1 MPKNVAENKF
11 NQNCLLYLR
20 FKNFVTIKNSQNLEN
35 YHRLFNKYIAH
46 NAFFEAP
53 SELYEP
59 VNYILNLGGKRL
71 RPLLVL
77 MGTHLFDDHIDKALP
92 VAFAV
97 EIFHNFTLLHDDIM
111 DEAPLRRGKP
121 TVHALYGNNTGI
133 LSGDV
138 MLIYAYHFLNKI
150 EPNDLKSKLFT
161 IFNKMA
167 IEVCE
172 GQQYDMNFERRND
185 VTLDEY
191 IHMIELKTSVLIA
204 AAFQMGALI
213 GGASDEDSFQL
224 YEFGRN
230 LGIAFQ
236 IQDDILDTFG
246 DPEKFGKKVG
256 GDIVQNKKTYL
267 VLRSYELAT
276 DSQCADLQQLM
287 TSPTLNETEKI
298 ATVRNLFKELD
309 VLNYAQTAMYEFL
322 EKSFYALDSTPLSIE
337 RKNELKEW
345 ANDLMLRQI

>member
-1 MPKNVAENKF
+1 LRNYQHIF
-11 NQNCLLYLR
+11 DYYLA
-20 FKNFVTIKNSQNLEN
+20 Q
-35 YHRLFNKYIAH
+35 
-46 NAFFEAP
+46 NAFNESP

-77 MGTHLFDDHIDKALP
+77 MGADLFDDHIEKALP
-92 VAFAV
+92 AAFAV

-121 TVHALYGNNTGI
+121 TVHARYGINTGI

-138 MLIYAYHFLNKI
+138 MLINAYHFLNKI
-150 EPNDLKSKLFT
+150 EPHDLKSKLFT

-191 IHMIELKTSVLIA
+191 IRMIELKTSVLIA

-213 GGASDEDSFQL
+213 GGASDEDSHQL

-230 LGIAFQ
+230 FGIAFQ

-267 VLRSYELAT
+267 VLKSYELANAT
-276 DSQCADLQQLM
+276 QQADLQQLM
-287 TSPTLNETEKI
+287 NTPTEDEKVKI
-298 ATVRNLFKELD
+298 ETVRSLFKELD
-309 VLNYAQTAMYEFL
+309 VLNYAQNAMYGFL
-322 EKSFYALDSTPLSIE
+322 EKSFKALDCTPLSIE
-337 RKNELKEW
+337 RKNALKEW

>member
-1 MPKNVAENKF
+1 
-11 NQNCLLYLR
+11 LR
-20 FKNFVTIKNSQNLEN
+20 LVNFVTIKNSQILEK
-35 YHRLFNKYIAH
+35 YHYIFNHYLAQ
-46 NAFFEAP
+46 NAFNEAP

-77 MGTHLFDDHIDKALP
+77 MGANLFDDNFEKALP
-92 VAFAV
+92 AAFSV

-121 TVHALYGNNTGI
+121 TVHARFGTNTGI

-172 GQQYDMNFERRND
+172 GQQYDMNFESRND

-191 IHMIELKTSVLIA
+191 IRMIELKTSVLIA

-230 LGIAFQ
+230 FGIAFQ

-267 VLRSYELAT
+267 VLKSYELANDT
-276 DSQCADLQQLM
+276 QRYDLHRLM
-287 TSPTLNETEKI
+287 TTPTEDETVKI
-298 ATVRNLFKELD
+298 ETVRDLFQELD
-309 VLNYAQTAMYEFL
+309 VLNYAQTAMYQFL
-322 EKSFYALDSTPLSIE
+322 EKSFKALDSTPLSIA

>member
-1 MPKNVAENKF
+1 M
-11 NQNCLLYLR
+11 
-20 FKNFVTIKNSQNLEN
+20 NFVTIKNSQILEK
-35 YHRLFNKYIAH
+35 YHHIFNHYLAQ
-46 NAFFEAP
+46 NTFNEAP

-77 MGTHLFDDHIDKALP
+77 MGANLFDDKFEKALP
-92 VAFAV
+92 AAFAV

-121 TVHALYGNNTGI
+121 TVHARFGTNTGI

-138 MLIYAYHFLNKI
+138 MLIQAYHFLNKI

-172 GQQYDMNFERRND
+172 GQQYDMNFESRND

-191 IHMIELKTSVLIA
+191 IRMIELKTSVLIA

-230 LGIAFQ
+230 FGIAFQ

-267 VLRSYELAT
+267 VLKSYELANA
-276 DSQCADLQQLM
+276 SQRANLQQLM
-287 TSPTLNETEKI
+287 TTPTQDEIVKI
-298 ATVRNLFKELD
+298 ETVRGVFQELD

-322 EKSFYALDSTPLSIE
+322 EKSFKALDSTPLSIE

>member
-1 MPKNVAENKF
+1 M
-11 NQNCLLYLR
+11 
-20 FKNFVTIKNSQNLEN
+20 TIKNSQILEKYHHIFN
-35 YHRLFNKYIAH
+35 YYLSK
-46 NAFFEAP
+46 NAFNEAP

-59 VNYILNLGGKRL
+59 VNYILHLGGKRL

-77 MGTHLFDDHIDKALP
+77 MGTHLFDDNIEKALP
-92 VAFAV
+92 AAFAV
-97 EIFHNFTLLHDDIM
+97 EVFHNFTLLHDDIM

-121 TVHALYGNNTGI
+121 TVHARFGTNTGI

-138 MLIYAYHFLNKI
+138 MVIYAYHFLNKI

-172 GQQYDMNFERRND
+172 GQQYDMNFERRDD
-185 VTLDEY
+185 VTLEEY
-191 IHMIELKTSVLIA
+191 IRMIELKTSVLIA

-213 GGASDEDSFQL
+213 GGASDEDSFHL

-230 LGIAFQ
+230 FGIAFQ

-256 GDIVQNKKTYL
+256 GDIIQNKKTYL
-267 VLRSYELAT
+267 VLKSYELANP
-276 DSQCADLQQLM
+276 SQRMDLRQLM
-287 TSPTLNETEKI
+287 TTPTEDETVKI
-298 ATVRNLFKELD
+298 ETVRGIFKELD
-309 VLNYAQTAMYEFL
+309 VLNFAQSAMYQFL
-322 EKSFYALDSTPLSIE
+322 EKSFNALESTPLSIE

>member
-1 MPKNVAENKF
+1 
-11 NQNCLLYLR
+11 LR
-20 FKNFVTIKNSQNLEN
+20 FKNFVTIKNSQTLEKYHYVFN
-35 YHRLFNKYIAH
+35 YYLAQ
-46 NAFFEAP
+46 NAFNEAP

-77 MGTHLFDDHIDKALP
+77 MGANLFDDKFEKALP
-92 VAFAV
+92 AAFAV

-121 TVHALYGNNTGI
+121 TVHARFGTNTGI

-172 GQQYDMNFERRND
+172 GQQYDMNFESRND

-191 IHMIELKTSVLIA
+191 IRMIELKTSVLIA

-230 LGIAFQ
+230 FGIAFQ

-267 VLRSYELAT
+267 VLQSYQLAN
-276 DSQCADLQQLM
+276 DLQRTDLQRLM
-287 TSPTLNETEKI
+287 TTLTENETVKI
-298 ATVRNLFKELD
+298 EAVRGIFIELD
-309 VLNYAQTAMYEFL
+309 VLNYAQIAMYQFL
-322 EKSFYALDSTPLSIE
+322 EKSFKALDNTPLSIE

-345 ANDLMLRQI
+345 ANDLMLRQL

>member
-1 MPKNVAENKF
+1 MRNVE
-11 NQNCLLYLR
+11 
-20 FKNFVTIKNSQNLEN
+20 I
-35 YHRLFNKYIAH
+35 YHRLFDKYLSE
-46 NAFFEAP
+46 NAFHQAP
-53 SELYEP
+53 QELYEP

-77 MGTHLFDDHIDKALP
+77 MGTDLFDAPIEKALP
-92 VAFAV
+92 AAFAV
-97 EIFHNFTLLHDDIM
+97 EVFHNFTLLHDDIM

-121 TVHALYGNNTGI
+121 TVHARYGVNTGI

-138 MLIYAYHFLNKI
+138 MLILAYQYLSQI
-150 EPNDLKSKLFT
+150 ESPDVRLKLMP

-185 VTLDEY
+185 VTIEAY
-191 IHMIELKTSVLIA
+191 IQMIALKTAVLIA

-213 GGASDEDSFQL
+213 GGASEEDSLKL
-224 YEFGRN
+224 YTFGRN

-267 VLRSYELAT
+267 VLKTYQLANEA
-276 DSQCADLQQLM
+276 QHADLQHLM
-287 TSPTLNETEKI
+287 NTPTENENEKI
-298 ATVRNLFKELD
+298 AAVKSIFQAVNVRGHAETL
-309 VLNYAQTAMYEFL
+309 MYDFL
-322 EKSFYALDSTPLSIE
+322 KKSFDALESIPLSSA
-337 RKNELKEW
+337 RKNSLKDW
-345 ANDLMLRQI
+345 ANDLMIRQV

>member
-1 MPKNVAENKF
+1 
-11 NQNCLLYLR
+11 
-20 FKNFVTIKNSQNLEN
+20 
-35 YHRLFNKYIAH
+35 
-46 NAFFEAP
+46 
-53 SELYEP
+53 
-59 VNYILNLGGKRL
+59 
-71 RPLLVL
+71 
-77 MGTHLFDDHIDKALP
+77 MGADLFDSAIEKALP
-92 VAFAV
+92 AAFAV

-121 TVHALYGNNTGI
+121 TVHARYGVNTGI

-138 MLIYAYHFLNKI
+138 MLIQAYHFLNKI
-150 EPNDLKSKLFT
+150 EDNDLKSKLFT

-191 IHMIELKTSVLIA
+191 IRMIELKTSVLIA

-230 LGIAFQ
+230 FGIAFQ

-256 GDIVQNKKTYL
+256 GDIIQNKKTYL
-267 VLRSYELAT
+267 VLQSYQLAN
-276 DSQCADLQQLM
+276 DAQRIDLQRLM
-287 TSPTLNETEKI
+287 TTPTENETMKI
-298 ATVRNLFKELD
+298 ETVRNLFQELD
-309 VLNYAQTAMYEFL
+309 VLNFAQTAMYQFL
-322 EKSFYALDSTPLSIE
+322 EKSFKALDSTPLSIE
-337 RKNELKEW
+337 RKNALKEW
-345 ANDLMLRQI
+345 ANDLMLRQL